1 MSNASDK
8 SEEQDAKVSQEPGE
22 HVAASAKRRWAKDQK
37 EYNAKNP
44 VEESF
49 YELALGHKVL
59 LCKQKKSGSVYRQY
73 IGSTRDKEHGA
84 KLKADVERLKAKK
97 QIRVR

>member
-8 SEEQDAKVSQEPGE
+8 PEEQDVSKSQEPGE
-22 HVAASAKRRWAKDQK
+22 HAAASAKRRWAKEK
-37 EYNAKNP
+37 KSYNEKNP
-44 VEESF
+44 VEETF

-59 LCKQKKSGSVYRQY
+59 LCKKKKSGSVYRQY

-84 KLKADVERLKAKK
+84 KLKVDVEKLKAKK